1 LRLIVL
7 IESNRI
13 KNICSTS
20 NTVKNSFF
28 IKYDFVNISIVFS
41 YGNVINSPKS
51 VLKTR
56 SKLLNNQNKD
66 KKRFKSFHEHQLTGA
81 LIEENPEIEFY
92 LNEFDHIEDNTSSK
106 KNVALN
112 NSLDF
117 RGTKIQKNAHI
128 KSSKS

>member
-1 LRLIVL
+1 M
-7 IESNRI
+7 
-13 KNICSTS
+13 
-20 NTVKNSFF
+20 
-28 IKYDFVNISIVFS
+28 
-41 YGNVINSPKS
+41 
-51 VLKTR
+51 LKTR

-106 KNVALN
+106 KNVTLN

-117 RGTKIQKNAHI
+117 RGTKIQKNTHI